1 MFIDNSKNKENNVL
15 RRFHN
20 CAKKFLLISTDKVVN
35 PSSWMGKTKLE
46 AEKNVL
52 NSNLN
57 KKNKLTSLSVIIFG
71 NIIGSRGS
79 VLPKF
84 LNQIKSN
91 ENLTVT
97 HKNMTRF
104 FITIDFAVNK
114 IIDSLNIM
122 NGGEIFIINNMK
134 SLKIYDLT
142 YAIKK
147 YLNFK
152 KKIIISGLREGEK
165 LYEELATNKEMK
177 KSKVTENFII
187 LFNKRKNIKEKDLG
201 KHMVSS
207 LNSKKAKFINKKQI
221 LTFLIQS
228 KLL

>member
-152 KKIIISGLREGEK
+152 KK
-165 LYEELATNKEMK
+165 
-177 KSKVTENFII
+177 
-187 LFNKRKNIKEKDLG
+187 
-201 KHMVSS
+201 
-207 LNSKKAKFINKKQI
+207 
-221 LTFLIQS
+221 
-228 KLL
+228 LL